1 MKKFLVAAT
10 LVFIFAVGFLGDI
23 VTNKITPQNNTY
35 FVKTDKESIYISKDN
50 KWQKF
55 NIVGVNLNSI
65 KPGNFSNDKVITEEE
80 YLNWITIIDNMGANC
95 IKVPDIMD
103 NNFYNALYKFNEDKK
118 DPIYVIQG
126 IYFDEVDLKN
136 GKDIQSEEIE
146 EKFKKHIKLIIDSI
160 HGNSF
165 DLNEDIKN
173 EYYNTDISDYL
184 IGYTLGIEFASNDLI
199 HTELINNK
207 ESYNGNYFYTNDDA
221 SSFES
226 YIAKMADYLVEYE
239 YKQYKEQKLVGFI
252 GSSNNYKELN
262 SSNQNEDNSIKDY
275 INPNNINSKG
285 KLKTGIFASY
295 NLYPSYTNMNENQDN
310 IEEYVNELK
319 NTHKIPIII
328 GEYGVPSSRNSA
340 DFNTDTNKGY
350 INEQEQ
356 GEILVDTYRT
366 INDAN
371 IAGSFIFELQ
381 DSWQRTS
388 WNTKELKIL
397 DRAPY
402 WSDAQ
407 DYSQNFGL
415 IAFDP
420 SQADSKLYPDEKIDE
435 WKNKN
440 IINKNEDISL
450 SMRSDEKYLYFMLK
464 SENTINLD
472 KQDIYVYLDITPNSG
487 STKSSQ
493 LNLNFDKPVDFII
506 EIKDRENAKVLVHEY
521 YNYFS
526 LNQNKKEYQKRPD
539 LISVQSDMDE
549 FSPIYI
555 ETSPRMY
562 VEDLKKIVES
572 KKIETGKLVH
582 GNSNPLNENY
592 NSASDFYVGN
602 DYIEIRV
609 PWSLLNFMDP
619 STKQIMDDIYKYFSA
634 KPMIINEINVGVTIK
649 ENEEIKEKLDSTKF
663 KLNSWIKPNYHQ
675 RLKKS
680 YYIIK
685 DELNA
690 RSN

>member
-184 IGYTLGIEFASNDLI
+184 IGYTLGIEFARNDLI

-207 ESYNGNYFYTNDDA
+207 DSYNGKYFYTNNDA

-592 NSASDFYVGN
+592 NSASDFYVSN

-619 STKQIMDDIYKYFSA
+619 STKQIMDDIYKYFSS
-634 KPMIINEINVGVTIK
+634 KPMTINEINVGVTIK
-649 ENEEIKEKLDSTKF
+649 EN
-663 KLNSWIKPNYHQ
+663 
-675 RLKKS
+675 RG
-680 YYIIK
+680 
-685 DELNA
+685 
-690 RSN
+690 

>member
-184 IGYTLGIEFASNDLI
+184 IGYTLGIEFARNDLI

-207 ESYNGNYFYTNDDA
+207 ESYNGKYFYTNNDA

-366 INDAN
+366 INDTN

-506 EIKDRENAKVLVHEY
+506 EIKDIENAKVLVHEY

>member
-35 FVKTDKESIYISKDN
+35 FVKTDKEDIYISKDN

-55 NIVGVNLNSI
+55 NIIGVNLNSI

-184 IGYTLGIEFASNDLI
+184 IGYTLGIEFARNDLI

-207 ESYNGNYFYTNDDA
+207 DSYNGKYFYTNNDA

-252 GSSNNYKELN
+252 GSSNNYKELI

-356 GEILVDTYRT
+356 GEILVNAYRT
-366 INDAN
+366 INNAN

>member
-184 IGYTLGIEFASNDLI
+184 IGYTLGIEFARNDLI

-207 ESYNGNYFYTNDDA
+207 DSYNGKYFYTNNDA

-572 KKIETGKLVH
+572 KKFETGKLVH

>member
-184 IGYTLGIEFASNDLI
+184 IGYTLGIEFARNDLI

-207 ESYNGNYFYTNDDA
+207 DSYNGKYFYTNNDA

-634 KPMIINEINVGVTIK
+634 KPMIINEINVGCYNK
-649 ENEEIKEKLDSTKF
+649 RK
-663 KLNSWIKPNYHQ
+663 
-675 RLKKS
+675 
-680 YYIIK
+680 
-685 DELNA
+685 
-690 RSN
+690 

>member
-184 IGYTLGIEFASNDLI
+184 IGYTLGIEFARNDLI

-207 ESYNGNYFYTNDDA
+207 DSYNGKYFYTNNDA

-675 RLKKS
+675 RMKKS

-685 DELNA
+685 D
-690 RSN
+690 

>member
-184 IGYTLGIEFASNDLI
+184 IGYTLGIEFARNDLI

-207 ESYNGNYFYTNDDA
+207 DSYNGKYFYTNNDA

-572 KKIETGKLVH
+572 KKLKLV
-582 GNSNPLNENY
+582 S
-592 NSASDFYVGN
+592 
-602 DYIEIRV
+602 
-609 PWSLLNFMDP
+609 
-619 STKQIMDDIYKYFSA
+619 
-634 KPMIINEINVGVTIK
+634 
-649 ENEEIKEKLDSTKF
+649 
-663 KLNSWIKPNYHQ
+663 
-675 RLKKS
+675 
-680 YYIIK
+680 
-685 DELNA
+685 
-690 RSN
+690 

>member
-184 IGYTLGIEFASNDLI
+184 IGYTLGIEFARNDLI

-207 ESYNGNYFYTNDDA
+207 DSYNGKYFYTNNDA

-602 DYIEIRV
+602 DYIGIRV

>member
-184 IGYTLGIEFASNDLI
+184 IGYTLGIEFARNDLI

-207 ESYNGNYFYTNDDA
+207 DSYNGKYFYTNNDA

-506 EIKDRENAKVLVHEY
+506 EIKDIENAKVLVHEY

-526 LNQNKKEYQKRPD
+526 LNKNKKEYQKRPD

>member
-184 IGYTLGIEFASNDLI
+184 IGYTLGIEFARNDLI

-207 ESYNGNYFYTNDDA
+207 DSYNGKYFYTNNDA

>member
-184 IGYTLGIEFASNDLI
+184 IGYTLGIEFARNDLI

-207 ESYNGNYFYTNDDA
+207 DSYNGKYFYTNNDA

-609 PWSLLNFMDP
+609 NWSLLNFMDP

>member
-10 LVFIFAVGFLGDI
+10 LVFIFVVGFLGDI
-23 VTNKITPQNNTY
+23 VINKITPQNNTY

-184 IGYTLGIEFASNDLI
+184 IGYTLGIEFARNDLI

-207 ESYNGNYFYTNDDA
+207 DSYNGKYFYTNNDA

-340 DFNTDTNKGY
+340 DFNTDANKGY

>member
-10 LVFIFAVGFLGDI
+10 LVFIFEVGFLGDI

-184 IGYTLGIEFASNDLI
+184 IGYTLGIEFARNDLI

-207 ESYNGNYFYTNDDA
+207 DSYNGKYFYTNNDA

>member
-184 IGYTLGIEFASNDLI
+184 IGYTLGIEFARNDLI

-207 ESYNGNYFYTNDDA
+207 DSYNGKYFYTNNDA

-420 SQADSKLYPDEKIDE
+420 GQANSKLYPDEKIDE
-435 WKNKN
+435 WDNKN
-440 IINKNEDISL
+440 IINKNDDISL
-450 SMRSDEKYLYFMLK
+450 SMKSDEKYLYFMLK

-602 DYIEIRV
+602 DYVEIRV

-619 STKQIMDDIYKYFSA
+619 STKQIMDDIYKYFSS
-634 KPMIINEINVGVTIK
+634 KPMTINEINVGVTIK

>member
-10 LVFIFAVGFLGDI
+10 LVFIFVVGFLGDI
-23 VTNKITPQNNTY
+23 VINKITPQNNTY
-35 FVKTDKESIYISKDN
+35 FVKTDKEDIYISKDN

-55 NIVGVNLNSI
+55 NIIGVNLNSI

-80 YLNWITIIDNMGANC
+80 YLDWITIIDNMGANC

-103 NNFYNALYKFNEDKK
+103 NNFYNALYKFNQDKK

-165 DLNEDIKN
+165 DLNEDIEN
-173 EYYNTDISDYL
+173 EYYNTNISDYL

-199 HTELINNK
+199 YTELINNK
-207 ESYNGNYFYTNDDA
+207 ESYNGKYFYTNNDA

-435 WKNKN
+435 WENKN

-464 SENTINLD
+464 SEDTINLD

>member
-184 IGYTLGIEFASNDLI
+184 IGYTLGIEFARNDLI

-207 ESYNGNYFYTNDDA
+207 DSYNGKYFYTNNDA

-420 SQADSKLYPDEKIDE
+420 GQANSKLYPDEKIDE
-435 WKNKN
+435 WDNKN
-440 IINKNEDISL
+440 IINKNDDISL
-450 SMRSDEKYLYFMLK
+450 SMKSDEKYLYFMLK

>member
-10 LVFIFAVGFLGDI
+10 LVFIFVVGFLGDI
-23 VTNKITPQNNTY
+23 VINKITPQNNTY
-35 FVKTDKESIYISKDN
+35 FVKTDKEDIYISKDN

-55 NIVGVNLNSI
+55 NIIGVNLNSI

-80 YLNWITIIDNMGANC
+80 YLDWITIIDNMGANC

-252 GSSNNYKELN
+252 GSSNNYKELI

-275 INPNNINSKG
+275 INPNNINPKG

-340 DFNTDTNKGY
+340 DFNTDANKGY

-356 GEILVDTYRT
+356 GEILVNAYRT
-366 INDAN
+366 INNAN

-420 SQADSKLYPDEKIDE
+420 GQANSKLYPDEKIDE
-435 WKNKN
+435 WDNKN
-440 IINKNEDISL
+440 IINKNDDISL
-450 SMRSDEKYLYFMLK
+450 SMKSDEKYLYFMLK
-464 SENTINLD
+464 SEDTINLD
-472 KQDIYVYLDITPNSG
+472 KQDIYIYLDTTPNSG

-506 EIKDRENAKVLVHEY
+506 EIKDIENAKVLVHEY

-526 LNQNKKEYQKRPD
+526 FNQNKKENQKRPD

-572 KKIETGKLVH
+572 KKFETGKLVH

-602 DYIEIRV
+602 DYVEIRV

-619 STKQIMDDIYKYFSA
+619 STKQIMDDIYKYFSS
-634 KPMIINEINVGVTIK
+634 KPMTINEINVGVTIK

>member
-10 LVFIFAVGFLGDI
+10 LVFIFVVGFLGDI
-23 VTNKITPQNNTY
+23 VINKITPQNNTY
-35 FVKTDKESIYISKDN
+35 FVKTDKEDIYISKDN

-55 NIVGVNLNSI
+55 NIIGVNLNSI

-80 YLNWITIIDNMGANC
+80 YLDWITIIDNMGANC

-252 GSSNNYKELN
+252 GSSNNYKELI

-275 INPNNINSKG
+275 INPNNINPKG

-340 DFNTDTNKGY
+340 DFNTDANKGY

-356 GEILVDTYRT
+356 GEILVNAYRT
-366 INDAN
+366 INNAN

-420 SQADSKLYPDEKIDE
+420 GQANSKLYPDEKIDE
-435 WKNKN
+435 WDNKN
-440 IINKNEDISL
+440 IINKNDDISL
-450 SMRSDEKYLYFMLK
+450 SMKSDEKYLYFMLK

-572 KKIETGKLVH
+572 KKFETGKLVH

-602 DYIEIRV
+602 DYVEIRV

-619 STKQIMDDIYKYFSA
+619 STKQIMDDIYKYFSS
-634 KPMIINEINVGVTIK
+634 KPMTINEINVGVTIK

>member
-10 LVFIFAVGFLGDI
+10 LVFIFVVGFLGDI
-23 VTNKITPQNNTY
+23 VINKITPQNNTY
-35 FVKTDKESIYISKDN
+35 FVKTDKEDIYISKDN

-55 NIVGVNLNSI
+55 NIIGVNLNSI

-184 IGYTLGIEFASNDLI
+184 IGYTLGIEFARNDLI

-207 ESYNGNYFYTNDDA
+207 DSYNGKYFYTNNDA

-356 GEILVDTYRT
+356 GEILVNAYRT
-366 INDAN
+366 INNAN

-572 KKIETGKLVH
+572 KKFETGKLVH

-602 DYIEIRV
+602 DYVEIRV

-619 STKQIMDDIYKYFSA
+619 STKQIMDDIYKYFSS
-634 KPMIINEINVGVTIK
+634 KPMTINEINVGVTIK

>member
-184 IGYTLGIEFASNDLI
+184 IGYTLGIEFARNDLI

-207 ESYNGNYFYTNDDA
+207 DSYNGKYFYTNNDA

-649 ENEEIKEKLDSTKF
+649 ENEEIKEKLADLGVTF
-663 KLNSWIKPNYHQ
+663 RQ
-675 RLKKS
+675 E
-680 YYIIK
+680 
-685 DELNA
+685 D
-690 RSN
+690 

>member
-184 IGYTLGIEFASNDLI
+184 IGYTLGIEFARNDLI

-207 ESYNGNYFYTNDDA
+207 DSYNGKYFYTNNDA

-420 SQADSKLYPDEKIDE
+420 SQADSKLYSDEKIDE

>member
-184 IGYTLGIEFASNDLI
+184 IGYTLGIEFARNDLI

-207 ESYNGNYFYTNDDA
+207 DSYNGKYFYTNNDA

-592 NSASDFYVGN
+592 NSASDFYVSN

-649 ENEEIKEKLDSTKF
+649 EN
-663 KLNSWIKPNYHQ
+663 
-675 RLKKS
+675 RG
-680 YYIIK
+680 
-685 DELNA
+685 
-690 RSN
+690 

>member
-80 YLNWITIIDNMGANC
+80 YLDWITIIDNMGANC

-184 IGYTLGIEFASNDLI
+184 IGYTLGIEFARNDLI

-207 ESYNGNYFYTNDDA
+207 DSYNGKYFYTNNDA

>member
-10 LVFIFAVGFLGDI
+10 LVFIFVVGFLGDI
-23 VTNKITPQNNTY
+23 VINKITPQNNTY

-103 NNFYNALYKFNEDKK
+103 NNFYNALYKFNQDKK

-199 HTELINNK
+199 YTELINNK
-207 ESYNGNYFYTNDDA
+207 ESYNGKYFYTNNDA

-275 INPNNINSKG
+275 INPNNINPKG

>member
-184 IGYTLGIEFASNDLI
+184 IGYTLGIEFARNDLI

-207 ESYNGNYFYTNDDA
+207 DSYNGKYFYTNNDA

-487 STKSSQ
+487 SIKSSQ

>member
-252 GSSNNYKELN
+252 GSSNNYKELI

-340 DFNTDTNKGY
+340 DFNTDANKGY

-356 GEILVDTYRT
+356 GEILVNAYRT
-366 INDAN
+366 INNAN

>member
-10 LVFIFAVGFLGDI
+10 LVFIFVVGFLGDI
-23 VTNKITPQNNTY
+23 VINKITPQNNTY
-35 FVKTDKESIYISKDN
+35 FVKTDKEDIYISKDN

-55 NIVGVNLNSI
+55 NIIGVNLNSI

-80 YLNWITIIDNMGANC
+80 YLDWITIIDNMGANC

-184 IGYTLGIEFASNDLI
+184 IGYTLGIEFARNDLI

-207 ESYNGNYFYTNDDA
+207 DSYNGKYFYTNNDA

>member
-184 IGYTLGIEFASNDLI
+184 IGYTLGIEFARNDLI

-207 ESYNGNYFYTNDDA
+207 DSYNGKYFYTNNDA

-275 INPNNINSKG
+275 INPNNINPKG

>member
-1 MKKFLVAAT
+1 
-10 LVFIFAVGFLGDI
+10 
-23 VTNKITPQNNTY
+23 
-35 FVKTDKESIYISKDN
+35 
-50 KWQKF
+50 
-55 NIVGVNLNSI
+55 
-65 KPGNFSNDKVITEEE
+65 
-80 YLNWITIIDNMGANC
+80 
-95 IKVPDIMD
+95 
-103 NNFYNALYKFNEDKK
+103 
-118 DPIYVIQG
+118 
-126 IYFDEVDLKN
+126 
-136 GKDIQSEEIE
+136 
-146 EKFKKHIKLIIDSI
+146 
-160 HGNSF
+160 
-165 DLNEDIKN
+165 
-173 EYYNTDISDYL
+173 
-184 IGYTLGIEFASNDLI
+184 
-199 HTELINNK
+199 
-207 ESYNGNYFYTNDDA
+207 
-221 SSFES
+221 
-226 YIAKMADYLVEYE
+226 MADYLVEYE

-252 GSSNNYKELN
+252 GSSNNYKELI

-275 INPNNINSKG
+275 INPNNINPKG

-340 DFNTDTNKGY
+340 DFNTDANKGY

-356 GEILVDTYRT
+356 GEILVNAYRT
-366 INDAN
+366 INNAN

-420 SQADSKLYPDEKIDE
+420 GQANSKLYPDEKIDE
-435 WKNKN
+435 WDNKN
-440 IINKNEDISL
+440 IINKNDDISL
-450 SMRSDEKYLYFMLK
+450 SMKSDEKYLYFMLK

-555 ETSPRMY
+555 ETSPR
-562 VEDLKKIVES
+562 IVES
-572 KKIETGKLVH
+572 KKFETGKLVH

-602 DYIEIRV
+602 DYVEIRV

-619 STKQIMDDIYKYFSA
+619 STKQIMDDIYKYFSS
-634 KPMIINEINVGVTIK
+634 KPMTINEINVGVTIK

>member
-184 IGYTLGIEFASNDLI
+184 IGYTLGIEFARNDLI

-207 ESYNGNYFYTNDDA
+207 DSYNGKYFYTNNDA

-634 KPMIINEINVGVTIK
+634 KPMSINEINVGVTIK

>member
-10 LVFIFAVGFLGDI
+10 LVFIFVVGFLGDI
-23 VTNKITPQNNTY
+23 VINKITPQNNTY
-35 FVKTDKESIYISKDN
+35 FVKTDKEDIYISKDN

-55 NIVGVNLNSI
+55 NIIGVNLNSI

-80 YLNWITIIDNMGANC
+80 YLDWITIIDNMGANC

-103 NNFYNALYKFNEDKK
+103 NNFYNALYKFNQDKK

-165 DLNEDIKN
+165 DLNEDIEN
-173 EYYNTDISDYL
+173 EYYNTNISDYL

-199 HTELINNK
+199 YTELINNK

-252 GSSNNYKELN
+252 GSSNNYKELI

-275 INPNNINSKG
+275 INPNNINPKG

-340 DFNTDTNKGY
+340 DFNTDANKGY

-356 GEILVDTYRT
+356 GEILVNAYRT
-366 INDAN
+366 INNAN

-420 SQADSKLYPDEKIDE
+420 GQANSKLYPDEKIDE
-435 WKNKN
+435 WDNKN
-440 IINKNEDISL
+440 IINKNDDISL
-450 SMRSDEKYLYFMLK
+450 SMKSDEKYLYFMLK
-464 SENTINLD
+464 SEDTINLD
-472 KQDIYVYLDITPNSG
+472 KQDIYIYLDTTPNSG

-506 EIKDRENAKVLVHEY
+506 EIKDIENAKVLVHEY

-526 LNQNKKEYQKRPD
+526 FNQHKKENQKRPD

-572 KKIETGKLVH
+572 KKFETGKLVH

-602 DYIEIRV
+602 DYVEIRV

-619 STKQIMDDIYKYFSA
+619 STKQIMDDIYKYFSS
-634 KPMIINEINVGVTIK
+634 KPMTINEINVGVTIK

>member
-10 LVFIFAVGFLGDI
+10 LVFIFVVGFLGDI
-23 VTNKITPQNNTY
+23 VINKITPQNNTY
-35 FVKTDKESIYISKDN
+35 FVKTDKEDIYISKDN

-252 GSSNNYKELN
+252 GSSNNYKELI

-572 KKIETGKLVH
+572 KKFETGKLVH

>member
-184 IGYTLGIEFASNDLI
+184 IGYTLGIEFARNDLI

-207 ESYNGNYFYTNDDA
+207 DSYNGKYFYTNNDA

-602 DYIEIRV
+602 DYVEIRV